1 VVLQLEWSREIGIDF
16 AAFDILISSYFSAQ
30 MNLRHYIAVLAVLC
44 AMSVMAQPSNLI
56 FKLEGTVTDVEVNDS
71 LIACP
76 VYLIALESFDTIRTH
91 TDSDGFYQFEVNE
104 DGERLVLPERD
115 YLIRVCDYQ
124 YRNEGIC
131 GYHTAQ
137 GYESTKGFTESTRFI
152 KDFALASFN
161 CCYSI
166 HFPSLLWG
174 DSVSVLV
181 NENHNGYDSL
191 NFVFQILEENP
202 TIIIEVSSHCYVE
215 PTAEENRICGEQ
227 RADAVV
233 DYLVSKGV
241 DMERLL
247 PVSYGDT
254 RPKFSMDRL
263 KVMSSEERI
272 RAEYRNNRVVFSELS
287 YDYIPK

>member
-1 VVLQLEWSREIGIDF
+1 MPVT
-16 AAFDILISSYFSAQ
+16 
-30 MNLRHYIAVLAVLC
+30 
-44 AMSVMAQPSNLI
+44 AQPSNLI

-76 VYLIALESFDTIRTH
+76 VYLIDLESFDTIRTQ
-91 TDSDGFYQFEVNE
+91 TDSNGFYQFEVSE
-104 DGERLVLPERD
+104 EGHRLVLPERD

-124 YRNEGIC
+124 YRNEGRC

-137 GYESTKGFTESTRFI
+137 GYESTKGYVESTAFV

-161 CCYSI
+161 CCYEVP
-166 HFPSLLWG
+166 FPSLHWNDAATILI
-174 DSVSVLV
+174 
-181 NENHNGYDSL
+181 NENHNGIDSL
-191 NFVFQILEENP
+191 NFVLQTLEENP
-202 TIIIEVSSHCYVE
+202 TIRIEVSSHCYE
-215 PTAEENRICGEQ
+215 DLTAEENRICGEQ

-241 DMERLL
+241 DMERLV

-254 RPKFSMDRL
+254 RPYYTVDQL
-263 KVMSSEERI
+263 KEMSSEERI
-272 RAEYRNNRVVFSELS
+272 RAEYRNNRVVFAELS